1 MPKEISLSINK
12 HRGKWTI
19 NAMPIGGK
27 QRVGRFENWD
37 DAKAEAIAMASRHNL
52 GIVVQPKSEKI
63 TGDAAIK
70 MFLVKQQNRVD
81 GGEISATSR
90 DNIKRVIDSQV
101 RNLRIDGVA
110 FGRLDLQAV
119 FRSNVKDDLETLI
132 LNQLKAM
139 GADHKATSIKTWFI
153 HTKHFLGYCK
163 NRGWIEANPLAG
175 AKLVIEQEEI
185 EDKIAPFIQPGV
197 VKAVLAEL
205 DKESLTHRAMVWL
218 SAETGIR
225 QQEAR
230 ALKWGDI
237 DIKRGTIRINGAVK
251 SGVLEIGVTKT
262 KRGKRT
268 VAYGSTFASLVKE
281 LFMAARYKS
290 DDALVFPTASG
301 KPKSRKTLHRLAK
314 RVGERAG
321 HPDWQWGF
329 FRHAFASMQ
338 LAGSGADWTKV
349 SEAMGHHSSAFTEKQ
364 YGHTI
369 HLDEKHEATRA
380 TTDSFLQ

>member
-1 MPKEISLSINK
+1 MKPLKVYEY
-12 HRGKWTI
+12 RDYFVI
-19 NAMPIGGK
+19 NASRIGGK
-27 QRVGRFENWD
+27 VRDGRFATRQE
-37 DAKAEAIAMASRHNL
+37 AEAHAKMLEAKHTL
-52 GIVVQPKSEKI
+52 GIVDKSKSEKI
-63 TGDAAIK
+63 NGDAAIE
-70 MFLVKQQNRVD
+70 MFLAKQESRVQ

-101 RNLRIDGVA
+101 RKLRIDGVA
-110 FGRLDLQAV
+110 FGRLDLEAV

-139 GADHKATSIKTWFI
+139 GEDHKATSIKTWFI

-205 DKESLTHRAMVWL
+205 DKESLVHRAMVWL

-237 DIKRGTIRINGAVK
+237 DIERGTIRINGAVK

-281 LFMAARYKS
+281 LFMAARDKS

-321 HPDWQWGF
+321 HPDWQWGY

>member
-1 MPKEISLSINK
+1 MKDLKVREFRGYFVIN
-12 HRGKWTI
+12 GT
-19 NAMPIGGK
+19 
-27 QRVGRFENWD
+27 RVGLPDKHGRFATRPE
-37 DAKAEAIAMASRHNL
+37 AVAEAKRLVAKHTL
-52 GIVVQPKSEKI
+52 GIVQQPTSARI
-63 TGDAAIK
+63 NGDAAIE
-70 MFLVKQQNRVD
+70 MFLAKQNSRVQ
-81 GGEISATSR
+81 GSEISATSR

-101 RNLRIDGVA
+101 RKLRIDGVA
-110 FGRLDLQAV
+110 FGQLDLEAV

-185 EDKIAPFIQPGV
+185 EDKIAPFIQPDV

-205 DKESLTHRAMVWL
+205 DKESLVHRAMVWL

-237 DIKRGTIRINGAVK
+237 DIERGTIRIAGAVK

-281 LFMAARYKS
+281 LFMAARDKS

-369 HLDEKHEATRA
+369 DIDEKHEATRA
-380 TTDSFLQ
+380 VTDSFLQ

>member
-1 MPKEISLSINK
+1 MKDLKVREFRGYFVIN
-12 HRGKWTI
+12 GT
-19 NAMPIGGK
+19 
-27 QRVGRFENWD
+27 RVGLPDKHGRFATKQE
-37 DAKAEAIAMASRHNL
+37 AVAEAKRLVAKHTL
-52 GIVVQPKSEKI
+52 GIVQQPTSERVN
-63 TGDAAIK
+63 GDAAIE
-70 MFLVKQQNRVD
+70 MFMAKQESRVQ

-90 DNIKRVIDSQV
+90 DNIKRVIDNQV

-110 FGRLDLQAV
+110 FGRLDLEAV

-132 LNQLKAM
+132 LNQLKTM

-175 AKLVIEQEEI
+175 AKLVMEQEEV

-237 DIKRGTIRINGAVK
+237 DIERGTIRINGAVK

-262 KRGKRT
+262 KRGKRA

-281 LFMAARYKS
+281 LFMAARDKS

>member
-1 MPKEISLSINK
+1 MTPLKVK
-12 HRGKWTI
+12 QYRDYWVI
-19 NAMPIGGK
+19 NAA
-27 QRVGRFENWD
+27 RVGLTIRHGNF
-37 DAKAEAIAMASRHNL
+37 ATKAEAVAEAERLVAKHTL
-52 GIVVQPKSEKI
+52 GIVDQPKREKI
-63 TGDAAIK
+63 NGDAAIE
-70 MFLVKQQNRVD
+70 MFLAKQESRVQ

-237 DIKRGTIRINGAVK
+237 DIERGTIRINGAVK

-268 VAYGSTFASLVKE
+268 VAYGSTFAGLVKE
-281 LFMAARYKS
+281 LFMAARDKS
-290 DDALVFPTASG
+290 GDALVFPTASG

>member
-1 MPKEISLSINK
+1 MKPLKVYEY
-12 HRGKWTI
+12 RDYFVI
-19 NAMPIGGK
+19 NASRIGGK
-27 QRVGRFENWD
+27 VRDGRFATRQE
-37 DAKAEAIAMASRHNL
+37 AEAHAKMLEAKHTL
-52 GIVVQPKSEKI
+52 GIVDKSKSEKI
-63 TGDAAIK
+63 NGDAAIE
-70 MFLVKQQNRVD
+70 MFLAKQESRVQ

-90 DNIKRVIDSQV
+90 DNIKRVIDNQV
-101 RNLRIDGVA
+101 RKLRIDGVA
-110 FGRLDLQAV
+110 FGRLDLEAV

-139 GADHKATSIKTWFI
+139 GEDHKATSIKTWFI
-153 HTKHFLGYCK
+153 PTKHFLGYCK

-205 DKESLTHRAMVWL
+205 DKESLVHRAMVWL

-237 DIKRGTIRINGAVK
+237 DIERGTIRINGAVK

-268 VAYGSTFASLVKE
+268 VAYGSTFAGLVKE
-281 LFMAARYKS
+281 LFMAARDKS

-321 HPDWQWGF
+321 HPDWQWGY

>member
-1 MPKEISLSINK
+1 MTPLKVK
-12 HRGKWTI
+12 QYRDYWVI
-19 NAMPIGGK
+19 NAA
-27 QRVGRFENWD
+27 RVGLTIRHGNF
-37 DAKAEAIAMASRHNL
+37 ATKAEAVAEAERLVAKHTL
-52 GIVVQPKSEKI
+52 GIVDQPKSEKI
-63 TGDAAIK
+63 NGDAAIE
-70 MFLVKQQNRVD
+70 MFLAKQESRVQ

-110 FGRLDLQAV
+110 FGRLDLEAV

-132 LNQLKAM
+132 LNQLKTM

-197 VKAVLAEL
+197 VKAVLSEL

-237 DIKRGTIRINGAVK
+237 DIERGTIRINGAVK

-268 VAYGSTFASLVKE
+268 VAYGSTFAGLVKE
-281 LFMAARYKS
+281 LFMAARDKS